1 MALTVR
7 TTSNRAITTTV
18 GSTASD
24 ITTSSVR
31 KVSLPLVN
39 LEELKNVNS
48 NDLENG
54 YTLVYD
60 ANTNQ
65 WVTQSADELA
75 LNLQNI
81 DGGTY

>member
-18 GSTASD
+18 GSTAPD
-24 ITTSSVR
+24 INTTVR

-48 NDLENG
+48 DDLENG

-60 ANTNQ
+60 ANTNE

-75 LNLQNI
+75 LNLQHI

>member
-1 MALTVR
+1 MALTVK
-7 TTSNRAITTTV
+7 TTKNKAITTTV
-18 GSTASD
+18 GSTAPD
-24 ITTSSVR
+24 INTTIR
-31 KVSLPLVN
+31 KVSIPLVN

-48 NDLENG
+48 DDLNDG

-60 ANTNQ
+60 STTNQ
-65 WVTQSADELA
+65 WITQSADELA

>member
-18 GSTASD
+18 GSTAPD
-24 ITTSSVR
+24 INTSVR

>member
-1 MALTVR
+1 MALTVKTS
-7 TTSNRAITTTV
+7 TTKAITTTV
-18 GSTASD
+18 GSTSPD
-24 ITTSSVR
+24 INTSIR
-31 KVSLPLVN
+31 KVSVPLVN

-48 NDLENG
+48 DDLNDG

-60 ANTNQ
+60 STTNQ
-65 WVTQSADELA
+65 WITQSTADLD

>member
-7 TTSNRAITTTV
+7 TSSNRAITTTV
-18 GSTASD
+18 GSTAPD
-24 ITTSSVR
+24 INTTIR

-48 NDLENG
+48 NDLDNG
-54 YTLVYD
+54 YTLIYD
-60 ANTNQ
+60 SVEET
-65 WVTQSADELA
+65 WVTQSPEELS
-75 LNLQNI
+75 LNLPNI